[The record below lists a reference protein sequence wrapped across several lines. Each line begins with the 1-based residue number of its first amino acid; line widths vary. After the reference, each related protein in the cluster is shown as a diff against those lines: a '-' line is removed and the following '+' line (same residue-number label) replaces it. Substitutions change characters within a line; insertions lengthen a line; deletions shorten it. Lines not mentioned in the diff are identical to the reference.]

1 MATCRKMGR
10 SRRNIYALSVVLF
23 LQVLVSG
30 CLSAPVIN
38 TVGVTQ
44 GVNVTAG
51 LTLTTLDEVKTKPST
66 PDQAPATSPE
76 SKISTAPSGNDST
89 TAPVKTPEDNRTAAA
104 EPEIPK
110 DTKDKYPVTIIGSSD
125 NITQAQSD
133 SKGAPETVEPKSDS
147 VEATDGPVTT
157 ENMPSSTPEA
167 PTTLFKTP
175 EPAKPVTEEPE
186 TLDSDSKPSDAQNP
200 SAVQDTDPDLLRTSD
215 KGPAS
220 HIEPN
225 EYNPA
230 EEEGDDD
237 DTYGEDEDE
246 YEHEFVR
253 NNDNKDQTEI
263 RQTPQQPSG
272 MDVIHIKGADSYTT
286 EDEDSHF
293 FFHLV
298 ILAFLVAIVYITYH
312 NKRKIF
318 LLAQSRRW
326 KDGLCSRNT
335 VEYHRLDQ
343 NVNEAMPSLKMTRD
357 YIF

>member
-10 SRRNIYALSVVLF
+10 SRRNIYGLSVVLF

-30 CLSAPVIN
+30 CLAVPVPSA
-38 TVGVTQ
+38 VGVTQ
-44 GVNVTAG
+44 GVNVTEN
-51 LTLTTLDEVKTKPST
+51 LPLTTLDEVKVKPST
-66 PDQAPATSPE
+66 PDLGPAASPE

-89 TAPVKTPEDNRTAAA
+89 TAPVKTPEDNHTAAA
-104 EPEIPK
+104 APEIPK
-110 DTKDKYPVTIIGSSD
+110 EDKDPVVIIGSSD
-125 NITQAQSD
+125 NITLAQPD
-133 SKGAPETVEPKSDS
+133 SKVPEPVEPKPGS

-157 ENMPSSTPEA
+157 ENMPASTPEA
-167 PTTLFKTP
+167 PTTLFKPP
-175 EPAKPVTEEPE
+175 EPTKLVTEEPE
-186 TLDSDSKPSDAQNP
+186 TLDSDSKLSDAQNP
-200 SAVQDTDPDLLRTSD
+200 PAVQDTDPDLLQTSD
-215 KGPAS
+215 KGPAP
-220 HIEPN
+220 HIEYPV
-225 EYNPA
+225 
-230 EEEGDDD
+230 EEDDDDD
-237 DTYGEDEDE
+237 DTYGDDDDE
-246 YEHEFVR
+246 YELVR
-253 NNDNKDQTEI
+253 NNDNKDRNEI
-263 RQTPQQPSG
+263 RQPPQQPSG
-272 MDVIHIKGADSYTT
+272 MDVIHIKGPDSYTT